1 MWMMRNPMGGMLL
14 TKSPNGIARTPFLP
28 VAPARRVDPVDEDAG
43 EDEDHSE
50 EHDEGRR
57 VLAHREPR
65 DHLVME
71 VRDERVLDEV
81 RDEAEDDRQGTCL
94 RGQRDRESAG

>member
-28 VAPARRVDPVDEDAG
+28 VTPARRVDPVGDDAG

-50 EHDEGRR
+50 EHDEVRR
-57 VLAHREPR
+57 VLAHGEPGN
-65 DHLVME
+65 HLVVE
-71 VRDERVLDEV
+71 VGDERVLNEV
-81 RDEAEDDRQGTCL
+81 RDEAEDDRQGTGL
-94 RGQRDRESAG
+94 RGQRDRE